1 MLTRLVRIQLVIFAI
16 LSVVGIAT
24 MIIVYLQAPTL
35 LGIGRITVKLELP
48 ASGGLYRFSN
58 VTYRGTEVGK
68 VTGIRLTRTGAEATM
83 SLASAPKIP
92 TDLRAEVRSVSA
104 VGEQYI
110 DLLPRVDTG
119 PYLADGSVIPLGATT
134 IPQPVGPLLDR
145 VDTLVN
151 TIPKDKLSDLLG
163 ETFKAFNGAGY
174 DIGSLLDSATT
185 ISHDMNSVVDPTRRL
200 IDDGVPLL
208 DAQAKSTDAL
218 RVWTRSLAGV
228 SEQLVR
234 NDPQIRT
241 LLSKGAPAAQEIS
254 RLLTQVK
261 PTLPVLLANLTTVG
275 QILVTYNAGLEQL
288 LVLFP
293 PYVASTQSQSS
304 INNPTGL
311 PLGDFAMA
319 MGDPPPCTVGYLPPS
334 AWRSPTDTADIDT
347 PDGLYC
353 KLPQDAPTT
362 VRGARNYPCAGQPG
376 KRAPTVEICESDKPY
391 EPLAMR
397 QHVVGPYPID
407 PNLVSQGIPPDNRV
421 TDDEHI
427 FGPLAGTPRPGDAVP
442 AAGPEQIPPAPA
454 EAPPPDPGQ
463 IPPSQPNN
471 GGDPGALPAAPSAFA
486 PEASGRPPVVVT
498 QYNPRTGRYMSDG
511 QPYQQTNLVN
521 GAIPKSWKEMLP
533 T

>member
-1 MLTRLVRIQLVIFAI
+1 MLTRLVRIQLVVFAI
-16 LSVVGIAT
+16 ASVVGIAT
-24 MIIVYLQAPTL
+24 MVIVYLQAPTL

-58 VTYRGTEVGK
+58 VTYRGSEVGK
-68 VTGIRLTRTGAEATM
+68 VTGVKLTRTGAEATM
-83 SLASAPKIP
+83 SLAAQPKVP
-92 TDLRAEVRSVSA
+92 ADLRAEVRSVSA

-119 PYLADGSVIPLGATT
+119 PYLTDGSVIPSSATT
-134 IPQPVGPLLDR
+134 VPQPVGPLLDR

-151 TIPKDKLSDLLG
+151 TIPKEKLGDLLD
-163 ETFKAFNGAGY
+163 ESFKAFNGAGY
-174 DIGSLLDSATT
+174 DIGSLLDSSATIT
-185 ISHDMNSVVDPTRRL
+185 HDMNGVVDPTRRL

-208 DAQAKSTDAL
+208 DAQVKSADAL

-228 SEQLVR
+228 TDQLVD

-241 LLSKGAPAAQEIS
+241 LLSKGVPAAQEIS
-254 RLLTQVK
+254 RLLNQVK
-261 PTLPVLLANLTTVG
+261 PTLPILLANLTTVG
-275 QILVTYNAGLEQL
+275 QIAVTYNAGLEQL

-304 INNPTGL
+304 TNNPTGI

-319 MGDPPPCTVGYLPPS
+319 MGDPAPCTVGYLPPS
-334 AWRSPTDTADIDT
+334 AWRSPNDTADIDT

-397 QHVVGPYPID
+397 EHVTGPYPLD
-407 PNLVSQGIPPDNRV
+407 PNLISQGIPPDNRV

-427 FGPLAGTPRPGDAVP
+427 VGPVQGTPGPG
-442 AAGPEQIPPAPA
+442 
-454 EAPPPDPGQ
+454 
-463 IPPSQPNN
+463 N
-471 GGDPGALPAAPSAFA
+471 ALPAPGPAESPPPVDANPPVPEQSPPSLPGSGGEAGAVPVAPSSFGSDS
-486 PEASGRPPVVVT
+486 PVRSPVVVT
-498 QYNPRTGRYMSDG
+498 QYNPRTGRYMNDG
-511 QPYQQTNLVN
+511 HAYQQTNLVS